1 MPSFL
6 DRIRNGAASINADLT
21 RRVGRFKNSTFLQAA
36 MAASALIV
44 AADGKVEDSEVEA
57 TSEFINSHPA
67 LACFEPGEK
76 AKLFQD
82 YVVKAQGAMTKI
94 ELNGLVAKA
103 KGNNEMA
110 TTLME
115 LVIALA
121 ASDGDF
127 AESEKVVARKIAA
140 NLGLNA
146 ADYV

>member
-1 MPSFL
+1 MSFL
-6 DRIRNGAASINADLT
+6 DKLRAGAANINADLT

-36 MAASALIV
+36 MA

-94 ELNGLVAKA
+94 ELNGLIAKA
-103 KGNNEMA
+103 KGNAEMA

-115 LVIALA
+115 LVLALA
-121 ASDGDF
+121 ASDGNF
-127 AESEKVVARKIAA
+127 ADSEKVVARKIAT
-140 NLGLNA
+140 NLGLNP

>member
-1 MPSFL
+1 MSFL
-6 DRIRNGAASINADLT
+6 DKLRAGAANINADLT

-44 AADGKVEDSEVEA
+44 AADGKVQDSEVEA

-94 ELNGLVAKA
+94 ELNGLIAKA
-103 KGNNEMA
+103 KGNAEMA

-115 LVIALA
+115 LVLALA
-121 ASDGDF
+121 ASDGNF
-127 AESEKVVARKIAA
+127 ADSEKVVARKIAT
-140 NLGLNA
+140 NLGLNP

>member
-6 DRIRNGAASINADLT
+6 DRLRATRDSINADLT
-21 RRVGRFKNSTFLQAA
+21 RRVGRFKNDTFLKAS
-36 MAASALIV
+36 MAAAALIV

-76 AKLFQD
+76 SKLFSD

-115 LVIALA
+115 LVLALA
-121 ASDGDF
+121 ASDGNF
-127 AESEKVVARKIAA
+127 ADSEKVVARKIAT
-140 NLGLNA
+140 NLGLNH